1 MVFCHFSFVGSA
13 RHRSIRDQR
22 AHTDDEAAVL
32 RIARSRPPGFHIGL
46 PSGETWRVFFR
57 QESDL
62 DLGDGAL
69 MQSLLEADPFREND
83 SHKE

>member
-1 MVFCHFSFVGSA
+1 VGSA

-22 AHTDDEAAVL
+22 AHTDDGGSGAQD
-32 RIARSRPPGFHIGL
+32 RRSRLAVFHIGL
-46 PSGETWRVFFR
+46 PSGRDVARFFR

-62 DLGDGAL
+62 DLGDGPL
-69 MQSLLEADPFREND
+69 MQSLLEADSFREND